1 VILDGDPLI
10 MRTFTRDEER
20 ESAVNLFTMAG
31 AAIAITDQVDTIASN
46 AHVFQNR
53 EVLALRKQGLVGKP
67 VFNNSHALDYDPTS
81 RDPERW
87 IGQLPDGSWAVALF
101 NRSDV
106 AATKSITFADLLGFS
121 GMAAV
126 RDLWAHQDLGPM
138 TGYQV
143 ALGPHASV
151 LLSVV
156 PQGTAHFQAEV
167 GAWAGSARF
176 ENTFGG
182 HEGMGYVTDL
192 ENEGSSVAIGIAVPK
207 AGSRRLRC
215 RVANATGSPSAL
227 TVRALHPETGH
238 VHGSAIL
245 HVPSSSAWTAWQTVP
260 VTLTMAAGTN
270 LVVLSVESPDQGGVN
285 LDYLALA

>member
-1 VILDGDPLI
+1 
-10 MRTFTRDEER
+10 
-20 ESAVNLFTMAG
+20 
-31 AAIAITDQVDTIASN
+31 VDTIADN
-46 AHVFQNR
+46 AHIFQNR
-53 EVLALRKQGLVGKP
+53 EVLALRKEGLVGKP

-87 IGQLPDGSWAVALF
+87 VGQLPDGSWAVALF
-101 NRSDV
+101 NRSD
-106 AATKSITFADLLGFS
+106 ATATKSITFAEVLGFS
-121 GMAAV
+121 GTAAV

-156 PQGTAHFQAEV
+156 PQGAVHFQADV

-192 ENEGSSVAIGIAVPK
+192 QNVGSSVAMGIAVAK
-207 AGSRRLRC
+207 AGARRLSC

-227 TVRALHPETGH
+227 TVRARNPETGH
-238 VHGSAIL
+238 VHGSAVL
-245 HVPSSSAWTAWQTVP
+245 RVPSTSAWTSWQTVP

-270 LVVLSVESPDQGGVN
+270 LVVLGVESTEQGGVN
-285 LDYLALA
+285 LDYVALA